1 MKIYQNISISLERPD
16 TDKQVSLNDQTNNST
31 ECLPPLQRHQTSN
44 NIQHLQ
50 HHGDGS
56 QHYPGG
62 QQAGAALAMW
72 WVWEYIY
79 KSRAAYGSG
88 AMDQERGDDDVEDAD
103 DEEDGHGDVHN
114 YRG

>member
-1 MKIYQNISISLERPD
+1 MPSPTAETPDQQQHSTLATPWRWQSALSRGSAGWGGPGNVMSVRIY
-16 TDKQVSLNDQTNNST
+16 
-31 ECLPPLQRHQTSN
+31 
-44 NIQHLQ
+44 
-50 HHGDGS
+50 
-56 QHYPGG
+56 
-62 QQAGAALAMW
+62 
-72 WVWEYIY
+72 Y